1 MLLAITSGATAQ
13 SEASADTAPPVQ
25 QEPAQAAPVED
36 CITQA
41 ARYHGVNQW
50 VLRAI
55 GWHESKIRPGA
66 IGRNTNG
73 SVDLGAFQTNS
84 VHLPELAKYG
94 INAQDL
100 MNGCVSAYVGAWRLR
115 SMINKYGL
123 SWNAVGAYHSETP
136 QLRDRYAAAIQ
147 GILIQWGILRPDAR
161 AAPEVTLRTT
171 APAPTTRVR
180 RPPAVAD
187 ASADQMAYD
196 ATESK

>member
-1 MLLAITSGATAQ
+1 MAQ
-13 SEASADTAPPVQ
+13 SHTPAADSNATVQ
-25 QEPAQAAPVED
+25 AEPAQAVPADD

-66 IGRNTNG
+66 IGRNANG

-94 INAQDL
+94 ISAQHL

-115 SMINKYGL
+115 TMINRYGL
-123 SWNAVGAYHSETP
+123 SWKAIGAYHSETP
-136 QLRDRYAAAIQ
+136 QLRDRYAEAIQ
-147 GILIQWGILRPDAR
+147 GILLQWGVIPSEALPSSTATQTAHSAPSRGSKPSTRSEAR
-161 AAPEVTLRTT
+161 EEPVVYDDT
-171 APAPTTRVR
+171 APPT
-180 RPPAVAD
+180 
-187 ASADQMAYD
+187 Q
-196 ATESK
+196 